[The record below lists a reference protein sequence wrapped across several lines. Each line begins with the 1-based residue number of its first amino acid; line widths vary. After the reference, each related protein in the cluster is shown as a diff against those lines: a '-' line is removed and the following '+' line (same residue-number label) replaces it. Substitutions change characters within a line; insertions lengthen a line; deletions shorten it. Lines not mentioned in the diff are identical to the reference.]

1 MSPTFWS
8 TDPVGKYHSS
18 ACSCG
23 FGTTLRPVKK
33 RDGKVIKCTL
43 EMYYGTLICAY
54 KASTCFRSYDN
65 ESVPVETVFNN
76 INLFNLG
83 YFYTYNRQAEV
94 IVNSAVAAAAKLQDE
109 ARKVISHP
117 FEDFFQN
124 ELKKLHLE
132 KLKFIESLVY
142 EERAV

>member
-1 MSPTFWS
+1 M
-8 TDPVGKYHSS
+8 
-18 ACSCG
+18 
-23 FGTTLRPVKK
+23 
-33 RDGKVIKCTL
+33 
-43 EMYYGTLICAY
+43 
-54 KASTCFRSYDN
+54 
-65 ESVPVETVFNN
+65 ETVFNN

-117 FEDFFQN
+117 FEDFFRN